1 MILHWL
7 WSIHLY
13 CLVNSQTINHYPIET
28 VDSIHRTCAEYKSNP
43 LLINCFFNIEQN
55 YLTKFLI
62 TSQTVDDT
70 CYKSNG
76 DWRENVGWYCSFVLC
91 VCTYLTGRLNSCNRL
106 ESYLS
111 KVVLFFDIE
120 QPESLNS
127 YKVKISVVAYV
138 MKRQSLNESGNTSSF
153 TGCF

>member
-1 MILHWL
+1 MQGK
-7 WSIHLY
+7 
-13 CLVNSQTINHYPIET
+13 VMVSQVTLQIDKKMYL
-28 VDSIHRTCAEYKSNP
+28 SYK
-43 LLINCFFNIEQN
+43 
-55 YLTKFLI
+55 
-62 TSQTVDDT
+62 
-70 CYKSNG
+70 
-76 DWRENVGWYCSFVLC
+76 
-91 VCTYLTGRLNSCNRL
+91 
-106 ESYLS
+106 YLS